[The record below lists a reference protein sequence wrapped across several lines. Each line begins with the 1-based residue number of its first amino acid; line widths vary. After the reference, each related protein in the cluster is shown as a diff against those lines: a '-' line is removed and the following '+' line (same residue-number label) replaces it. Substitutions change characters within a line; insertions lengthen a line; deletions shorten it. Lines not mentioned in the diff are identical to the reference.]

1 MVSMS
6 SSLSN
11 CDFKQADKD
20 LIHSITF
27 LLRRNYAGIPMPGPG
42 LNKEKRKLVLD
53 LVEDQCRTYMGDE
66 EGKFY
71 KLDDLTDE
79 DKGEISHLGIEK

>member
-1 MVSMS
+1 
-6 SSLSN
+6 
-11 CDFKQADKD
+11 
-20 LIHSITF
+20 
-27 LLRRNYAGIPMPGPG
+27 MPGPG
-42 LNKEKRKLVLD
+42 LNKDKRKLVLD